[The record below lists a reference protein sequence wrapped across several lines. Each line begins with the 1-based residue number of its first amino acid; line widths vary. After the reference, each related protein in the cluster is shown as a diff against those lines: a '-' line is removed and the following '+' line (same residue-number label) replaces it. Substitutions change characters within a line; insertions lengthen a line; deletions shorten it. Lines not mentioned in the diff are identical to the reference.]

1 MSTFDGGRRWA
12 DHLFG
17 LPNTQWEQCVGMP
30 FSIWLSILF
39 RPLVWILVTKAVRTW
54 LVVCTM
60 VRLLRSS
67 YRIALP
73 EKQSSPSF
81 IHQKHASFMAGGPEV
96 HVTVTEIPNQ
106 VSCVVFG
113 PFHLTDFKEKCIML
127 CLEGEKKQH
136 WTPSSPA
143 ALMDRS
149 LQGRKW
155 SLSELIY
162 LAQGHPHRS
171 GSQDNALDHDP
182 PDQCEDHPFQ
192 PTKSQGNVLTFFC

>member
-17 LPNTQWEQCVGMP
+17 LPNMQWERCVGMP
-30 FSIWLSILF
+30 FTIWVSVLF
-39 RPLVWILVTKAVRTW
+39 RPLVWILATKVVRMW

-60 VRLLRSS
+60 VRLLWSS

-81 IHQKHASFMAGGPEV
+81 IHQRHASFMAGGPEV
-96 HVTVTEIPNQ
+96 RVTVTEIPNQ

-127 CLEGEKKQH
+127 CLEGEKNNTEPPH
-136 WTPSSPA
+136 HLLLWWTEDCKGGNGA
-143 ALMDRS
+143 
-149 LQGRKW
+149 W
-155 SLSELIY
+155 VSLSTLPKVTHISLVLKTMPLIMT
-162 LAQGHPHRS
+162 HPTSVRTTLFNWQS
-171 GSQDNALDHDP
+171 P
-182 PDQCEDHPFQ
+182 REMF
-192 PTKSQGNVLTFFC
+192 